1 MRGRVGGLRDSRAS
15 GHPSAMER
23 TVAAFGR
30 LYEIIK
36 TLRAPGG
43 CPWDREQT
51 PKSVRANLIEEA
63 YECVEAINEGDP
75 SHVREELGDVFLMAV
90 FLCRMYEE
98 AGEFGPADALDL
110 VSEKL
115 VRRHPHVFADAKA
128 DDADQVVRQWNEI
141 KETVEGRR
149 KKDSALDAVSKALP
163 PLERAYRLQKAAAK
177 LGFDWPDARGA
188 WDKFMEEAAEVRAEL
203 ESPAGAPDKDAVE
216 DEIGDLLFS
225 AVNVSRKHG
234 VDPAIALHRALEKFS
249 ARFRHVERRMA
260 ELGSTMESGKLE
272 EMDRLWDEAKAK
284 GL

>member
-1 MRGRVGGLRDSRAS
+1 
-15 GHPSAMER
+15 MER

-98 AGEFGPADALDL
+98 AGEFGPADALEI

-115 VRRHPHVFADAKA
+115 VRRHPHVFADARA
-128 DDADQVVRQWNEI
+128 DDADQVVKQWNEI

-163 PLERAYRLQKAAAK
+163 PLERSYRLQKAAAK
-177 LGFDWPDARGA
+177 LGFDWPDAHGA
-188 WDKFMEEAAEVRAEL
+188 WDKFMEEAAELRAEL
-203 ESPAGAPDKDAVE
+203 EAPAGAPDRDAVE

-225 AVNVSRKHG
+225 AVNVARKHG

-249 ARFRHVERRMA
+249 ARFRHVEWRMA
-260 ELGSTMESGKLE
+260 ELGSTMERGKLE
-272 EMDRLWDEAKAK
+272 EMDRLWDEAKAR